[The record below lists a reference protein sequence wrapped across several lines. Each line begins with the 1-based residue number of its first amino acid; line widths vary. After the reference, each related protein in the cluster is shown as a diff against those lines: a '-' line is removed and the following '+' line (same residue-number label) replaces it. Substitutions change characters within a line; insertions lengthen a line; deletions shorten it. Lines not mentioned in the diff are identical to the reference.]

1 MSKPVRLHK
10 TTTNDN
16 KPHINEWL
24 EALILRHAPL
34 LFVLAIVILLALFV
48 TLCFAIC
55 GVSATESGV
64 QYNQFNKII

>member
-10 TTTNDN
+10 TTNDN

-34 LFVLAIVILLALFV
+34 LFVLAIVVLLALFV